1 MSDRLDFPR
10 GELRARVV
18 RGTVVNATVLGF
30 VDLLVL
36 AQGLIVTRLLGP
48 EAIGLYGVVT
58 VTTMT
63 IVSLKRVGIDEAFVA
78 QEVADQETE
87 FQHAFTLELLLSAGF
102 ALVLLASAPRWLLRT
117 TTTGRWR

>member
-18 RGTVVNATVLGF
+18 RGTVVNAGVLGL

-48 EAIGLYGVVT
+48 EAIGLYGAVSATAVT
-58 VTTMT
+58 ITKYSPPKIAVNRIARRM
-63 IVSLKRVGIDEAFVA
+63 SRVG
-78 QEVADQETE
+78 
-87 FQHAFTLELLLSAGF
+87 
-102 ALVLLASAPRWLLRT
+102 R
-117 TTTGRWR
+117 

>member
-18 RGTVVNATVLGF
+18 RGTVVNATVLGL

-78 QEVADQETE
+78 EEAADQ
-87 FQHAFTLELLLSAGF
+87 
-102 ALVLLASAPRWLLRT
+102 
-117 TTTGRWR
+117 